1 MLRVALYLLH
11 NTPNTT
17 VYLSKIMFSVEDYVK
32 SEYIM
37 SRILFFVFVTIQK
50 VVGVNKR
57 AVSREWIAVHFNV

>member
-11 NTPNTT
+11 TTPNTT

-37 SRILFFVFVTIQK
+37 SRNLFFVSVTIQK

-57 AVSREWIAVHFNV
+57 AVSREWIAVNFNV